1 MTIPNGVLLGN
12 TPTFVGYFDGFPAF
26 SVGNLSE
33 DTVTCG
39 FADPKVCVMQTNAW
53 VVERCM
59 QMVTDPEDL
68 VVDPACGGGTTAAV
82 AEQRGGC

>member
-1 MTIPNGVLLGN
+1 
-12 TPTFVGYFDGFPAF
+12 
-26 SVGNLSE
+26 
-33 DTVTCG
+33 
-39 FADPKVCVMQTNAW
+39 MQTNAW